1 MANVA
6 IGRNERHCLCGRF
19 GRLSIFEIDEN
30 IPIMQ
35 TLLVLITF
43 VCAICFLITRFVWN
57 PFQTEKKRN
66 KPGDHSDC
74 SKCSFH

>member
-1 MANVA
+1 
-6 IGRNERHCLCGRF
+6 
-19 GRLSIFEIDEN
+19 
-30 IPIMQ
+30 MQ
-35 TLLVLITF
+35 SVLVFITFLLAVCYLITKF
-43 VCAICFLITRFVWN
+43 IYN